1 MPKDHLEEISNA
13 GVTELLRSPEEALEK
28 RLEVSLE
35 IQDRQ
40 EEMDEE
46 TRQENWSEEMEKT
59 IKSEEKKQR
68 KNGQSKIDWSQVSN
82 FSEVGGEKIK
92 RYEIGDGIFVELN
105 GENKDQV
112 KHSKEGEIWLAEDL
126 TLELRNKEEL
136 LGNFDIESSIITS
149 FKKCETEEKDT
160 GKKVYLITWRTK
172 SGKELG
178 VGVDKVGVRN
188 RLYEDI
194 GNLQSEVQ
202 RDKSDEEMG
211 FGLFD

>member
-13 GVTELLRSPEEALEK
+13 GVTELLRSPEEALGK

-46 TRQENWSEEMEKT
+46 TRQENLSEEMEKT

-68 KNGQSKIDWSQVSN
+68 KNGQSKIDWSKVSN

-136 LGNFDIESSIITS
+136 LGNFDIESNIITS
-149 FKKCETEEKDT
+149 F
-160 GKKVYLITWRTK
+160 
-172 SGKELG
+172 
-178 VGVDKVGVRN
+178 
-188 RLYEDI
+188 
-194 GNLQSEVQ
+194 
-202 RDKSDEEMG
+202 
-211 FGLFD
+211 

>member
-46 TRQENWSEEMEKT
+46 TRQENWSEEMENT

-68 KNGQSKIDWSQVSN
+68 KNGQSKIDWNKVSN
-82 FSEVGGEKIK
+82 FSEVDGEKIK
-92 RYEIGDGIFVELN
+92 RYEIGDGIFVELK

-136 LGNFDIESSIITS
+136 LGHFDIESSIIS
-149 FKKCETEEKDT
+149 YLKNVKLKRRALEKRFT
-160 GKKVYLITWRTK
+160 
-172 SGKELG
+172 
-178 VGVDKVGVRN
+178 
-188 RLYEDI
+188 
-194 GNLQSEVQ
+194 
-202 RDKSDEEMG
+202 
-211 FGLFD
+211 